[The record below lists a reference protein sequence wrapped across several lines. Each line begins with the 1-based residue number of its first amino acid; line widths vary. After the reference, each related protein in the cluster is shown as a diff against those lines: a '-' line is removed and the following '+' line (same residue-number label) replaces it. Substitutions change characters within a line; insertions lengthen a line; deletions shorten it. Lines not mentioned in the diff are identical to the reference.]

1 MDLVANTVM
10 RFAHGPEMHAWFRGT
25 GKNPIVIFVALPAF
39 LEQIEHFLAHGQ
51 STSGILGLSAHD
63 EDRAIDE
70 INVRVGHAE
79 DFIWPHSLPEH
90 DDGDALEGLGG
101 KCQIL
106 ELLFKRQDVDIR
118 DFLWKGFDDGAGTR
132 ADTERRPSGFA
143 HSDSCKDWIRWGL
156 PKISL
161 G

>member
-70 INVRVGHAE
+70 KGGRWERLRGRVFAGQQGRKNVWG
-79 DFIWPHSLPEH
+79 WGPE
-90 DDGDALEGLGG
+90 GG
-101 KCQIL
+101 RTNARRSSMCPT
-106 ELLFKRQDVDIR
+106 R
-118 DFLWKGFDDGAGTR
+118 DQN
-132 ADTERRPSGFA
+132 RR
-143 HSDSCKDWIRWGL
+143 
-156 PKISL
+156 
-161 G
+161 